1 MRRLIAWCSR
11 LIGSIGGGRRDDEM
25 RDELAF
31 HLDMQEQLERRRG
44 AGPEDARRRAAMRLG
59 GADQVTESV
68 RDQRGLPWVDQLRQD
83 TVYAARM
90 LRRDPGFTAVALLT
104 LAIGISATA
113 TIFSLLDGVLLSP
126 LPYPAPDR
134 LVRIYESL
142 PEVPTFPVRK
152 RTLLSYRHDNRT
164 LDGIAGFTRADLQLS
179 LEDRPEALRGL
190 QVSAN
195 YFSVLG
201 MGPAL
206 GRGFTWAEER
216 SDAGV
221 VVLSEALWRRRF
233 EADPNLLGRQVR
245 LSGRSFTVVGVM
257 PARFEHVGGSYRSF
271 PQGQSVDV
279 WWPLPL
285 EDASAPRERNSHYT
299 NTVARLKAGVTAAQA
314 EADLAGLSKRAAAAD
329 ESIWGIRAVPL
340 LTDVVGASSDGIRLL
355 MFASAVV
362 MLITCANV
370 SSLLLAKGAGRRG
383 ERAVRFALGA
393 GRGRLV
399 RQSLAESL
407 LLALPGTA
415 CGFALTIGGV
425 RFLRA
430 VLPADFPRL
439 HNVHVDWTVLAFSA
453 LIACASAALFGLLPA
468 WHEATDDVRPA
479 LHDGG
484 TRTSGGRRTAR
495 LRNALVVGEIALASA
510 LLVSAGLLARS
521 FLALQHAP
529 AGFQPEGALTARL
542 ATVGPRY
549 EDNDRR
555 SQFYSSL
562 IRAAST
568 LPGVTAAGAGSDL
581 PWTGYDENSGF
592 TVVGLKGPDENSARY
607 HFATPGYF
615 QALGVSVLEGR
626 VIDERDS
633 GAAPKVLV
641 VNHALATKFFGA
653 IDPLGHQADVWGEKR
668 TIVGVVSDVKDSP
681 ADSAAVPAFWFPHAQ
696 IPVSEMALVVRT
708 AGEPSAMTADV
719 RRLVRSFD
727 PELPLAE
734 VRTLDEIASA
744 ANGQRRFI
752 LAMILLFA
760 GAATVLALVGAYGV
774 LTWSVRQRS
783 RELGIRVAL
792 GAARGQV
799 LGLVVRQGL
808 WFAGVGLVGGLL
820 VALASSRVLETLLF
834 GVSPRDGWTFAVAG
848 GAMLVLTVLAAL
860 GPALSATK
868 TNPVEALRAD

>member
-1 MRRLIAWCSR
+1 MRALIAWLSR
-11 LIGSIGGGRRDDEM
+11 LLGSVGAGRRDDEM
-25 RDELAF
+25 RDELSF
-31 HLDMQEQLERRRG
+31 HLDMQAQLERGRG
-44 AGPEDARRRAAMRLG
+44 ASPEDARRRATMRLG
-59 GADQVTESV
+59 GEDQVAESV
-68 RDQRGLPWVDQLRQD
+68 RDQRGLPWLDQLRQD
-83 TVYAARM
+83 AVYAGRM

-134 LVRIYESL
+134 LVRVYESL
-142 PEVPTFPVRK
+142 PEVPAFPVRK
-152 RTLLSYRHDNRT
+152 HTLLSYRHDNHT

-190 QVSAN
+190 QISAN
-195 YFSVLG
+195 YFAVLG

-216 SDAGV
+216 GDAGV
-221 VVLSEALWRRRF
+221 VVISDALWRRRF
-233 EADPNLLGRQVR
+233 DADSTVLGRQVR
-245 LSGRSFTVVGVM
+245 LSGRPFTVVGVM
-257 PARFEHVGGSYRSF
+257 PERFEHVGGSYRSF
-271 PQGQSVDV
+271 PQGQSVDL

-285 EDASAPRERNSHYT
+285 DDATSPQERNSHYT
-299 NTVARLKAGVTAAQA
+299 NAIARLKPGVTAAQA
-314 EADLAGLSKRAAAAD
+314 EADLAGLSRRAAAAN
-329 ESIWGIRAVPL
+329 ENIWGIRAVPL

-355 MFASAVV
+355 MFASALV

-407 LLALPGTA
+407 LLALPGAA
-415 CGFALTIGGV
+415 CGFGLTIAGV
-425 RFLRA
+425 HFLRT

-439 HNVHVDWTVLAFSA
+439 HNVHVDWTVLVFSA
-453 LIACASAALFGLLPA
+453 IVACASAALFGLLPA
-468 WHEATDDVRPA
+468 WHESTDDVRPA

-484 TRTSGGRRTAR
+484 TRTSGGRRTVR

-510 LLVSAGLLARS
+510 LLITAGLLARS

-529 AGFQPEGALTARL
+529 AGFRPQGALTARL
-542 ATVGPRY
+542 ATISPRY
-549 EDNDRR
+549 KDNDRR
-555 SQFYSSL
+555 EQFYSSL
-562 IRAAST
+562 VREMAA

-581 PWTGYDENSGF
+581 PWTGYDENSDF
-592 TVVGLKGPDENSARY
+592 TVTDVKTPDENSARY
-607 HFATPGYF
+607 HVATPGYF
-615 QALGVSVLEGR
+615 KALGVSAIEGR
-626 VIDERDS
+626 VIDERDRS
-633 GAAPKVLV
+633 DTPKVLV
-641 VNHALATKFFGA
+641 VNRALATKFFGT
-653 IDPLGHQADVWGEKR
+653 IDPVGHRADLWGEKR
-668 TIVGVVSDVKDSP
+668 TIVGVVNDIKDSP
-681 ADSAAVPAFWFPHAQ
+681 ADASAVPAFWFPHAQ
-696 IPVSEMALVVRT
+696 VPFSEMALVVRT
-708 AGEPSAMTADV
+708 AGDPSAMTADV
-719 RRLVRSFD
+719 RRLLRSLD
-727 PELPLAE
+727 AELPLAE
-734 VRTLDEIASA
+734 VRTLEDIASA

-760 GAATVLALVGAYGV
+760 AAATLLALIGAYGV

-783 RELGIRVAL
+783 RELGIRMAL

-808 WFAGVGLVGGLL
+808 WFGGLGLAGGLL
-820 VALASSRVLETLLF
+820 VALASSRVLQTLLF
-834 GVSPRDGWTFAVAG
+834 GVSPRDGWTFGIAG
-848 GAMLVLTVLAAL
+848 AAMLLLTILAAL
-860 GPALSATK
+860 GPALSATR